1 MNRRDKLKVIN
12 EANQRV
18 EQSYLKSKG
27 FLKENVSDMNIDSLL
42 KNKEVQKIVQDLASD
57 PNKLKK
63 AAKELISA
71 GLDKDVL
78 VKSIQTLKKG
88 GSIDSIIK
96 SGVETISENRLM
108 EVEDDVVPGYNEK
121 LKDDESSSV
130 SDDHKKW
137 ADEENYGIT
146 GYGGKEDM
154 LAGAKLG
161 GIVGGL
167 GGALVSAGILST
179 GHVSAD
185 ALLPIL
191 VGIVGAAFAGAYA
204 TKDPIH
210 KDIK

>member
-1 MNRRDKLKVIN
+1 MNRRDKLKVIV
-12 EANQRV
+12 EANQRI
-18 EQSYLKSKG
+18 EQSYLKTKG
-27 FLKENVSDMNIDSLL
+27 FLKEESVNVTSIDYLL
-42 KNKEVQKIVQDLASD
+42 QNTEVQKIVQDLASD

-78 VKSIQTLKKG
+78 VQAIKALKKG
-88 GSIDSIIK
+88 ESIDSIIK
-96 SGVETISENRLM
+96 SGVETISENHLM

-121 LKDDESSSV
+121 VDDDIKPN
-130 SDDHKKW
+130 DDHKKW
-137 ADEENYGIT
+137 ADEENFGVT

-154 LAGAKLG
+154 IAGAKLG

-167 GGALVSAGILST
+167 GGALISAGVLAT

-191 VGIVGAAFAGAYA
+191 AGIIVAGFAGGYA
-204 TKDPIH
+204 AKDPLL
-210 KDIK
+210 KK

>member
-1 MNRRDKLKVIN
+1 MNRRDKLKVIA
-12 EANQRV
+12 EANQRI
-18 EQSYLKSKG
+18 EQSYLKTKG
-27 FLKENVSDMNIDSLL
+27 FLKEETANMNIDSLL
-42 KNKEVQKIVQDLASD
+42 QNKEVQKIVQDLASD

-78 VKSIQTLKKG
+78 VQSIKALKKG
-88 GSIDSIIK
+88 ESIDSIIK
-96 SGVETISENRLM
+96 SGVENISENRLM

-121 LKDDESSSV
+121 GDDDEV
-130 SDDHKKW
+130 KPTDDHKKW
-137 ADEENYGIT
+137 ADEENFGIT

-154 LAGAKLG
+154 IAGAKLG

-167 GGALVSAGILST
+167 GGALISAGVLAT

-191 VGIVGAAFAGAYA
+191 VGIIGAAFAGGYA
-204 TKDPIH
+204 SKDPIH

>member
-1 MNRRDKLKVIN
+1 MNRRDKLKVIA
-12 EANQRV
+12 EANQRI
-18 EQSYLKSKG
+18 EQSYLKTKG
-27 FLKENVSDMNIDSLL
+27 FLKEDTADMNIDSLL
-42 KNKEVQKIVQDLASD
+42 QNKEVQKIVQDLASD

-78 VKSIQTLKKG
+78 VQSIKALKKG
-88 GSIDSIIK
+88 ESIDSIIK
-96 SGVETISENRLM
+96 SGVESIFENRLM

-121 LKDDESSSV
+121 SDDDDIKPN
-130 SDDHKKW
+130 DDHKKW

-146 GYGGKEDM
+146 GYGGKEDII
-154 LAGAKLG
+154 AGAKLG

-167 GGALVSAGILST
+167 GGALISAGILST

-191 VGIVGAAFAGAYA
+191 AGIIVAGFAGGYA
-204 TKDPIH
+204 AKDPLH